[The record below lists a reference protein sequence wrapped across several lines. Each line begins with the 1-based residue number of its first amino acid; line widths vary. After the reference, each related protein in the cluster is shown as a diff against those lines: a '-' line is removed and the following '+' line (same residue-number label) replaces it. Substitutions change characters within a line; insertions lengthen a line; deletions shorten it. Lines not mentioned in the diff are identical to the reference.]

1 MQKMLLLREVAKFAK
16 EIERSANYQLEKTP
30 TGQSVTTNQNSTQAT
45 PTPTSPPVPTGT
57 FGYSPGSLHGL
68 AFAAHNEDA
77 SSKRSA
83 DTTNKT
89 IIDTDARDPLTG
101 SLQESEQ
108 IKILQLLEQWEEPE
122 RQAGR
127 AIVS

>member
-1 MQKMLLLREVAKFAK
+1 M
-16 EIERSANYQLEKTP
+16 
-30 TGQSVTTNQNSTQAT
+30 GQSITTNQNSNQPSAA
-45 PTPTSPPVPTGT
+45 PTSPPAPTGT

-68 AFAAHNEDA
+68 PFATNNEDA
-77 SSKRSA
+77 SSKRST

-101 SLQESEQ
+101 SLRESEQ

-127 AIVS
+127 AVVS